1 MTTATK
7 APLKQCVVLVE
18 DEPLTRGV
26 AAELLTEAGLI
37 VLEAGHADDALRI
50 LESQASDVH
59 ILFTDIHMPGSLDGL
74 ELAHH
79 TRRVWPWI
87 ALLIASGKARPAF
100 IDMPAGSRFLPKPYD
115 FDHMLSHVR
124 ELIAGGRAIV

>member
-87 ALLIASGKARPAF
+87 ALLIASGKARPALS
-100 IDMPAGSRFLPKPYD
+100 DMPAGSRFLSKPYD
-115 FDHMLSHVR
+115 FDHMLTHVR
-124 ELIAGGRAIV
+124 ELIAG